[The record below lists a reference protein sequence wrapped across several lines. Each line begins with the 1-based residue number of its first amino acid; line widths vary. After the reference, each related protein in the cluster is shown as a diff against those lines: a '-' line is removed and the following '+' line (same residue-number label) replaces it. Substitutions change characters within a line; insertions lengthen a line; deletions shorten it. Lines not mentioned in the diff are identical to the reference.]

1 MDLAYSA
8 SGSCLADFAKGELHP
23 PLSLDSEP
31 CGLAAAPPSRSN
43 ELGTSESSTRWLSA
57 AERNSQAQKRFRQ
70 RQKERSHTAAAKLLT
85 TTAQLEE
92 LQVKQRQLEVRK
104 LLLEKVARL
113 NKQTVLRVAHEHV
126 SPPSEG
132 DSMWQAM
139 LLKGGKRP
147 VLTVWSNETQLF
159 TVEQASQLTL
169 PDFVRLWKEYVQKL
183 GACLLNAKE
192 DDNDPFSANVNKW
205 AAEATS
211 LMVCMAVRN
220 PWVITTFNA
229 VVDAS
234 SSPGKAC
241 AGQWKSSYLLAVV
254 SYTPEQMKDLLHLRL
269 LFYSQVGQLCRE
281 RKALLRY
288 MADEQDVGT
297 NTGLDDVSVRLSEV
311 SDLAEQLR
319 ANSADEYRT
328 YMQFSSAFFRGL
340 HTSRQL
346 AVIIVHTH
354 PWVPCKHHL
363 LEELA
368 RQQQQAPVAQILES
382 AETDSLEHLADWEEI
397 VTYLQ
402 TITPEN
408 LHHSV
413 QGRMQSPLFSAAAQ
427 NRLAV
432 GIVPM
437 HSHLTYGDLLFI
449 QVCSDSATMHCS
461 SVQGKMQSSL
471 FSAAL
476 QDRPTAGSVSMH
488 LYGSKP

>member
-92 LQVKQRQLEVRK
+92 LQVKQRQLE
-104 LLLEKVARL
+104 
-113 NKQTVLRVAHEHV
+113 
-126 SPPSEG
+126 G

-220 PWVITTFNA
+220 PSHQL
-229 VVDAS
+229 S
-234 SSPGKAC
+234 SEGFT
-241 AGQWKSSYLLAVV
+241 Q
-254 SYTPEQMKDLLHLRL
+254 
-269 LFYSQVGQLCRE
+269 
-281 RKALLRY
+281 
-288 MADEQDVGT
+288 AD
-297 NTGLDDVSVRLSEV
+297 S
-311 SDLAEQLR
+311 
-319 ANSADEYRT
+319 
-328 YMQFSSAFFRGL
+328 
-340 HTSRQL
+340 
-346 AVIIVHTH
+346 
-354 PWVPCKHHL
+354 W
-363 LEELA
+363 
-368 RQQQQAPVAQILES
+368 
-382 AETDSLEHLADWEEI
+382 
-397 VTYLQ
+397 
-402 TITPEN
+402 
-408 LHHSV
+408 
-413 QGRMQSPLFSAAAQ
+413 
-427 NRLAV
+427 
-432 GIVPM
+432 
-437 HSHLTYGDLLFI
+437 
-449 QVCSDSATMHCS
+449 
-461 SVQGKMQSSL
+461 QSSL
-471 FSAAL
+471 YTL
-476 QDRPTAGSVSMH
+476 TPGSHASTTC
-488 LYGSKP
+488 